1 MLGTVSNGKGPKPVR
16 IRFRAA
22 PSATTGVHARG
33 QRVGFF
39 EDLYHRVLTISW
51 WGFFAYVAAA
61 WVGTNLAF
69 AALYA
74 ARPGCVS
81 NAAPGLEDAFYFSVQ
96 TFATIGYGTMA
107 PATRY
112 GHSVVVVEALVGTLG
127 VALVTGVTF
136 AKFARPTARVLFAEK
151 AVIHVRNGVPHLAFR
166 LANWRGNMV
175 VEGQLRVML
184 LMVQTTQEG
193 DVIRMPVELPLVR
206 DRTALFALSWMPMHR
221 IDESSPFW
229 GGRDAI
235 ARLAEARTEI
245 FLAFTGID
253 ETIGQ
258 QIHARYRYKLDDIV
272 LNARFADV
280 LTVED
285 NGDRTIDYAHF
296 HNVEILGTHDQL
308 PWASA
313 KS

>member
-1 MLGTVSNGKGPKPVR
+1 
-16 IRFRAA
+16 
-22 PSATTGVHARG
+22 
-33 QRVGFF
+33 
-39 EDLYHRVLTISW
+39 
-51 WGFFAYVAAA
+51 
-61 WVGTNLAF
+61 
-69 AALYA
+69 
-74 ARPGCVS
+74 
-81 NAAPGLEDAFYFSVQ
+81 
-96 TFATIGYGTMA
+96 
-107 PATRY
+107 
-112 GHSVVVVEALVGTLG
+112 
-127 VALVTGVTF
+127 
-136 AKFARPTARVLFAEK
+136 
-151 AVIHVRNGVPHLAFR
+151 
-166 LANWRGNMV
+166 
-175 VEGQLRVML
+175 
-184 LMVQTTQEG
+184 
-193 DVIRMPVELPLVR
+193 
-206 DRTALFALSWMPMHR
+206 MPMHR